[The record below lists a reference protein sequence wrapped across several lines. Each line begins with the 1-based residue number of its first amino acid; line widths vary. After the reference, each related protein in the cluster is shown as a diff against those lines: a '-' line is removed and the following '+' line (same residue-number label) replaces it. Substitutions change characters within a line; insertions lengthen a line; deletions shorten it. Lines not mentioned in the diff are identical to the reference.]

1 MISPRRKAQK
11 CRKDVK
17 GLMISSPKHI
27 LLVEDEPH
35 LAFNME
41 LNLQAEG
48 YEVTVAADGLEAMRL
63 YGEKGPF
70 SLIILDVMMPGLNGF
85 DVASRIRESDK
96 ATGILML
103 TARAAET
110 DILEGLE
117 RGADDYMTKPFS
129 LQELLLRVRRMA
141 ARSEMLKPQNQ
152 SKAEIL
158 CFDGA
163 RWNPSTL
170 ELHSPQG
177 NFLLTSLEAKVL
189 SEFLNHPQEVL
200 SRKHLLTQVWGL
212 NGNVETRT
220 VDNFVM
226 RLRKFLEQ
234 DPSKP
239 RILQSIRGR
248 GYKFCANISRE
259 EG

>member
-1 MISPRRKAQK
+1 MTA
-11 CRKDVK
+11 
-17 GLMISSPKHI
+17 PKHI

-48 YEVTVAADGLEAMRL
+48 YEVTLARDGLEALKL
-63 YGEKGPF
+63 YDDKGPF

-85 DVASRIRESDK
+85 EVASRIRNQDK

-117 RGADDYMTKPFS
+117 RGADDYMTKPFN
-129 LQELLLRVRRMA
+129 LQELLLRVKRMA
-141 ARSEMLKPQNQ
+141 ARSEMLKQTTPG
-152 SKAEIL
+152 KVEYL
-158 CFDGA
+158 CFDSA
-163 RWNPSTL
+163 RWNPTTL
-170 ELHSPQG
+170 ELVSEQG

-189 SEFLNHPQEVL
+189 TEFLNHPLEIL

-226 RLRKFLEQ
+226 RLRKFLEK

-239 RILQSIRGR
+239 KILQSIRGR
-248 GYKFCANISRE
+248 GYKFCASIRRE